1 MRIKVGGTYY
11 NASPSFMTL
20 LRFRA
25 QFDRSYLA
33 GQHDDDDLVRLVYAG
48 ITGDKPDYD
57 TFFDAVCIESTF
69 AAAATQ
75 FRRQLLRPDGPRPNP
90 TSTEQEQKEYE
101 YAVLSVWAS
110 LGLYFPLLE
119 ELTIAQATRLMQ
131 TAIDMRNPKRRPQL
145 MSKEQRATFY
155 GITPDREARVLEY
168 LAQHPGKG

>member
-11 NASPSFMTL
+11 DASPAFMTL

-33 GQHDDDDLVRLVYAG
+33 GQHEDDDLVRMVYAG
-48 ITGDKPDYD
+48 ITGEKPDFY
-57 TFFDAVCIESTF
+57 TFFDEACADDTF
-69 AAAATQ
+69 AAAALQ
-75 FRRQLLRPDGPRPNP
+75 FRRQLLRPDGPQPKP
-90 TSTEQEQKEYE
+90 TGGEQEQKEYE

-119 ELTIAQATRLMQ
+119 ELTLAQATRLMQ
-131 TAIDMRNPKRRPQL
+131 TAIDMRNPKRRPQP
-145 MSKEQRATFY
+145 MSKEQRSTFY

-168 LAQHPGKG
+168 LAQHPEKG

>member
-11 NASPSFMTL
+11 DASPSFMTL

-33 GQHDDDDLVRLVYAG
+33 GQHEDDDLVRLVYAG
-48 ITGDKPDYD
+48 ITGDKPDYN
-57 TFFDAVCIESTF
+57 TFFDAACMESTF
-69 AAAATQ
+69 AAAAMQ
-75 FRRQLLRPDGPRPNP
+75 FRRRLLRPDGPQPKA
-90 TSTEQEQKEYE
+90 TSPEQEKKEYE

-131 TAIDMRNPKRRPQL
+131 TAIDMRNPKRRPQP
-145 MSKEQRATFY
+145 MSKEQRSTFY

-168 LAQHPGKG
+168 LAQHPEKG

>member
-11 NASPSFMTL
+11 DASPSFMTL

-33 GQHDDDDLVRLVYAG
+33 GQHEDDDLVRLVYAG
-48 ITGDKPDYD
+48 ISGDKPDFY
-57 TFFDAVCIESTF
+57 TFLDGTRTESTF
-69 AAAATQ
+69 RIAATQ
-75 FRRQLLRPDGPRPNP
+75 FRRLLLRPDGPTHKNTRE
-90 TSTEQEQKEYE
+90 TEPKKEYE

-119 ELTIAQATRLMQ
+119 ELTLAQATRLMQ
-131 TAIDMRNPKRRPQL
+131 TAIDMRNPKRRPQP
-145 MSKEQRATFY
+145 MSKEQRSTFY

-168 LAQHPGKG
+168 LAQHPEKG